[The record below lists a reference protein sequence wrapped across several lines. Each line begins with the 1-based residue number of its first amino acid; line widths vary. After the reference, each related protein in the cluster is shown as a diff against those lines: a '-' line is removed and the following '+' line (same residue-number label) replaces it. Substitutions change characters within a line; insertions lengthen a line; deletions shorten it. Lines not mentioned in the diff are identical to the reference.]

1 MTQSQQIQPPQ
12 TNPSRFIGIDVSKAT
27 LDVAVRPQGTVWQ
40 VPNDEVGQ
48 AELLARFIE
57 LAPTLVV
64 LEATGGY
71 ELPVAGA
78 LAGAGL
84 PVAIVN
90 PRQVRDFAKATGR
103 LAKTDR
109 LDAALLAQFAEAIR
123 PEPRAL
129 PDALTQQFSALVERR
144 RQVVQM
150 VTAERNRLQATR
162 SPAVRRHIQAHLEW
176 LTNQLHE
183 LEAEL
188 RQAIETS
195 PIWQAQRDL
204 LCSVPGIGPTL
215 AAVLLADLP
224 ELGTLSAKHL
234 AALVG
239 VAPLNRDSGTHSGHR
254 IVWGG
259 RAGVRAALYMAALVA
274 TRYNPL
280 LRAFYLRLVERGKPK
295 KVALTACMHKLLTV
309 LNAMVKHQTPW
320 QPILAA

>member
-1 MTQSQQIQPPQ
+1 MSQDQKTQLPQ
-12 TNPSRFIGIDVSKAT
+12 NDPARFIGIDVSKAT

-40 VPNDEVGQ
+40 VPNDEAGQ
-48 AELLARFIE
+48 AELLARFVD

-71 ELPVAGA
+71 ELSVAAA

-109 LDAALLAQFAEAIR
+109 LDAAVLAQFAEAIH

-129 PDALTQQFSALVERR
+129 PDALTQQFSALVDRR
-144 RQVVQM
+144 RQIVQM
-150 VTAERNRLQATR
+150 VTAEHNRLQSTR

-176 LTNQLHE
+176 LTNELHE
-183 LEAEL
+183 LEEEL
-188 RQAIETS
+188 RQAIEAS

-215 AAVLLADLP
+215 ACVLLADLP
-224 ELGTLSAKHL
+224 ELGTVSAKHV

-259 RAGVRAALYMAALVA
+259 RASVRAALYMAALVA
-274 TRYNPL
+274 TRHNPL
-280 LRAFYLRLVERGKPK
+280 LRAFYLRLLERGKPK

-309 LNAMVKHQTPW
+309 LNAMVKYQTPW
-320 QPILAA
+320 RPTLAA

>member
-1 MTQSQQIQPPQ
+1 MSQSQKTQPPQ
-12 TNPSRFIGIDVSKAT
+12 NDLSIFIGIDVSKAT

-48 AELLARFIE
+48 AELLARFVG

-71 ELPVAGA
+71 ELSVAAA

-103 LAKTDR
+103 LAKTDQ
-109 LDAALLAQFAEAIR
+109 LDAAVLAQFAEAIH
-123 PEPRAL
+123 PEPRPV

-162 SPAVRRHIQAHLEW
+162 SPAVRRHIQAHLDW

-183 LEAEL
+183 LEEEL
-188 RQAIETS
+188 RQAIEAS
-195 PIWQAQRDL
+195 PIWLAQRDL

-239 VAPLNRDSGTHSGHR
+239 VAPLNRDSGTHRGHR

-320 QPILAA
+320 RTTLVA

>member
-1 MTQSQQIQPPQ
+1 MSHNQTTQSQQHDATI
-12 TNPSRFIGIDVSKAT
+12 FIGIDVSKAT
-27 LDVAVRPQGTVWQ
+27 LDVAVRPHGAVWR
-40 VPNDEVGQ
+40 VPNDEAGQ
-48 AELLARFIE
+48 AELLARLVD

-71 ELPVAGA
+71 ELPVAGT

-90 PRQVRDFAKATGR
+90 PRQVRDFAKATGH

-109 LDAALLAQFAEAIR
+109 LDAALLAQFAEAIH

-129 PDALTQQFSALVERR
+129 PDALTQHLSALVERR

-176 LTNQLHE
+176 LIQQLHE
-183 LEAEL
+183 LEEEL
-188 RQAIETS
+188 RQAIEAS

-204 LCSVPGIGPTL
+204 LCTVPGIGPTL

-259 RAGVRAALYMAALVA
+259 RAAVRAALYMAALVA

-295 KVALTACMHKLLTV
+295 KVALTACMHKLLTI

-320 QPILAA
+320 QPTLLA

>member
-1 MTQSQQIQPPQ
+1 MGLHHRQLT
-12 TNPSRFIGIDVSKAT
+12 A
-27 LDVAVRPQGTVWQ
+27 
-40 VPNDEVGQ
+40 GQ
-48 AELLARFIE
+48 AELLARLAD

-71 ELPVAGA
+71 ELSVAAA

-109 LDAALLAQFAEAIR
+109 LDAALLAQFAEAIH
-123 PEPRAL
+123 PEPRPV
-129 PDALTQQFSALVERR
+129 PDALAQQFSALVERR
-144 RQVVQM
+144 RQMVQM

-176 LTNQLHE
+176 LTNELHE
-183 LEAEL
+183 LEVEL
-188 RQAIETS
+188 RQAIEAS

-224 ELGTLSAKHL
+224 ELGTVSAKQV

-239 VAPLNRDSGTHSGHR
+239 VAPLNHDSGAHRGHR

-280 LRAFYLRLVERGKPK
+280 LRAFYLRLLERGKPK

-309 LNAMVKHQTPW
+309 LNAMIKHQTPW
-320 QPILAA
+320 QPTLVA

>member
-1 MTQSQQIQPPQ
+1 MTHSQQIQPPQ
-12 TNPSRFIGIDVSKAT
+12 TDPSRFIGIDVSKAT

-40 VPNDEVGQ
+40 VPNDEAGQ
-48 AELLARFIE
+48 AELLARFID
-57 LAPTLVV
+57 LAPMLVV

-71 ELPVAGA
+71 ELPVAA
-78 LAGAGL
+78 VLAGAGL

-90 PRQVRDFAKATGR
+90 PRQVRDFAKATGH

-176 LTNQLHE
+176 LTTQLHE

-188 RQAIETS
+188 RQAIEAS

-239 VAPLNRDSGTHSGHR
+239 VAPLNRDSGAHRGHR
-254 IVWGG
+254 TVWGG
-259 RAGVRAALYMAALVA
+259 RAAVRAGLYMAALVA

>member
-1 MTQSQQIQPPQ
+1 MWQRVRKAQSGRCPY
-12 TNPSRFIGIDVSKAT
+12 FEA
-27 LDVAVRPQGTVWQ
+27 
-40 VPNDEVGQ
+40 GQ
-48 AELLARFIE
+48 AELVARLLD

-71 ELPVAGA
+71 ELPVAAA

-103 LAKTDR
+103 LAKTDQ
-109 LDAALLAQFAEAIR
+109 LDAAVLAQFAEVIH
-123 PEPRAL
+123 PEPRPL

-144 RQVVQM
+144 RQMVQM

-176 LTNQLHE
+176 LTNELHE
-183 LEAEL
+183 LEVEL
-188 RQAIETS
+188 RQAIEAS

-224 ELGTLSAKHL
+224 ELGTVSAKQV

-239 VAPLNRDSGTHSGHR
+239 VAPLNHDSEAHRGHR
-254 IVWGG
+254 VVWGG
-259 RAGVRAALYMAALVA
+259 RAAVRAALYMAALVA
-274 TRYNPL
+274 TRHNPL

-309 LNAMVKHQTPW
+309 LNALVKHQTPW
-320 QPILAA
+320 HPALVA

>member
-1 MTQSQQIQPPQ
+1 M
-12 TNPSRFIGIDVSKAT
+12 
-27 LDVAVRPQGTVWQ
+27 RPQGTVWQ
-40 VPNDEVGQ
+40 VPNDEAGQ
-48 AELLARFIE
+48 AELLARFVD

-71 ELPVAGA
+71 ELSVAAA

-103 LAKTDR
+103 LAKTDQ
-109 LDAALLAQFAEAIR
+109 LDAAVLAQFAEAIH
-123 PEPRAL
+123 PEPRPV

-183 LEAEL
+183 LEEEL
-188 RQAIETS
+188 RQAIEAS

-239 VAPLNRDSGTHSGHR
+239 VAPLNHDSGAHRGHR

-309 LNAMVKHQTPW
+309 LNAMIKHQTPW
-320 QPILAA
+320 HPALVA